1 MDKVQYLLGVN
12 KEEVYKTWKALGS
25 LTINENVLYY
35 QKDTLFR
42 VNVEG
47 DLKDA
52 LVYCKYSYMVDNE
65 NGFGPID
72 WADVQPDEL
81 DGTIYLYQGVASPN
95 FKVVQKPEDFNSIDD
110 SQINLDGF
118 VPFNNPNISNSLI
131 KISDEDYRICVAE
144 LGVPFLR
151 EEELEYN
158 RDTIIDICIKPA
170 VDM

>member
-52 LVYCKYSYMVDNE
+52 LVYCKY
-65 NGFGPID
+65 
-72 WADVQPDEL
+72 
-81 DGTIYLYQGVASPN
+81 
-95 FKVVQKPEDFNSIDD
+95 
-110 SQINLDGF
+110 
-118 VPFNNPNISNSLI
+118 
-131 KISDEDYRICVAE
+131 
-144 LGVPFLR
+144 
-151 EEELEYN
+151 
-158 RDTIIDICIKPA
+158 
-170 VDM
+170 